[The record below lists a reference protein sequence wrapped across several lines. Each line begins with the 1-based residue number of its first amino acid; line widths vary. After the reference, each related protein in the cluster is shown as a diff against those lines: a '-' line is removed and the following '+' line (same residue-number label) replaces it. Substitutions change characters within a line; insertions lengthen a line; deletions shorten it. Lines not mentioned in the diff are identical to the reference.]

1 MCALAVVGSKFAG
14 TGLEKE
20 HIGHIQVAELAG
32 EGSGV
37 GRWKLPS
44 LVDEGEAV
52 MLLEGLL

>member
-1 MCALAVVGSKFAG
+1 
-14 TGLEKE
+14 LEKE
-20 HIGHIQVAELAG
+20 HIGQIHVAELAG